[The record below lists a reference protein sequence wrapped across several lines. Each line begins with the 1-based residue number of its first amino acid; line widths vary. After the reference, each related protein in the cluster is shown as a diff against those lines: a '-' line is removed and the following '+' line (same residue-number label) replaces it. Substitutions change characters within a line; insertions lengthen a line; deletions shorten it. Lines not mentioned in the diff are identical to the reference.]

1 MSIYVVEEPKEPKEP
16 SQHSDCFRI
25 AQTHLPLQQFMA
37 SPDII
42 KNKPNIVLWYST
54 GFTNSKRDD
63 YTRICRYLDAQ
74 QQQNRLY
81 NGYDSALVKCS
92 LQNIEK
98 YLDVYF
104 GHGSIAKLVKQKN
117 VFIYVL
123 ELEQGKYYVGK
134 TNDPQFRIQ
143 THFNNNTGGS
153 VWTKRFKPVRVLE
166 LIPDCDDYD
175 EDKYTK
181 KYMDTYGID
190 NVRGGS
196 FVSVELD
203 SFTKEQLVK
212 MSNGTNNR
220 CFKCGEDTHFVKDCR
235 T

>member
-1 MSIYVVEEPKEPKEP
+1 MSIYVVEEPKEPNESK
-16 SQHSDCFRI
+16 QHSECFRI

-37 SPDII
+37 KPDIL
-42 KNKPNIVLWYST
+42 KNKPNIVLWYPTES
-54 GFTNSKRDD
+54 RRVD

-74 QQQNRLY
+74 QNRHY
-81 NGYDSALVKCS
+81 NGYESALVKCS

-98 YLDVYF
+98 YLDIYF

-143 THFNNNTGGS
+143 THFNASGS
-153 VWTKRFKPVRVLE
+153 AWTKRFKPVRVLE

-203 SFTKEQLVK
+203 SSTKEQLVK

-220 CFKCGEDTHFVKDCR
+220 CFKCGEDTHFTKDCH
-235 T
+235 TWA